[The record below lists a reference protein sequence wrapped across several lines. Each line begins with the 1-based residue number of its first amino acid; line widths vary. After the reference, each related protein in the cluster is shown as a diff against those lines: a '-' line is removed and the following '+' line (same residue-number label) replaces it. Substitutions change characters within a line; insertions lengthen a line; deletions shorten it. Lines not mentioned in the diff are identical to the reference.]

1 MKKRIKT
8 VGTVLLLLLAV
19 SCQKDPISP
28 IYVGEAG
35 EKVEVEL
42 SFRLEQPTAPKN
54 NRETKSIHKGL
65 VVEFD
70 SVPNPIRTRSDDNT
84 ILHNLYIFQ
93 FNANGTLSQQP
104 VLIDQVAASSTDNIV
119 QIPVTLTV
127 GENQTLYLV
136 ALGKALTDDLRR
148 ISSLSAL
155 KRYPFTYV
163 DVVDGVNFSKIKTEQ
178 DIPFAGKVEGV
189 NVIQFESENKGL
201 IQYNVPEGFMGGI
214 SLHRLIS
221 KVTLNYA
228 FDVKDYSASGVRLK
242 SVPSQ
247 FRIEPSEGDNISY
260 VDMEM
265 QQPDPESTTM
275 YNTPSWYIAPNE
287 SGTVESIIIE
297 SERYRRFND
306 DTGVAGAGN
315 APIQASYFEVWAKQS
330 ASVDY
335 VVYQIYI
342 GNNNTSD
349 FNIKSNNYYTINTLI
364 NGEIS
369 SVLDDNRIRKFSVNH
384 LVLLACYRHYRSS
397 VSGGI
402 NLEYR
407 EIDAHYDFRPIVINT
422 DGRTVTVGVYT
433 DWECT
438 IPASKDAWLQVS
450 PHPNYTIAKKSNSLS
465 NSVTVNVAV
474 PSKVILYLYNDE
486 YIPSDLSSTTKR
498 TLYIKVITT
507 TLNVPTAIKSTDLFQ
522 MDQIPPINLGLFG
535 GTFDEKTGYQNN
547 LVMDCIDEGSINYV
561 IALPPPLEAK
571 DRYPFGYKNINTT
584 EYGTDYAIHG
594 AAATRA
600 LAENKNGYL
609 IDNTNTIPQT
619 NGDLYQ
625 YNYYNTF
632 PARHCYDMNRDL
644 NGNGAIDDDELK
656 WYLPTINQIMGSWVC
671 YDGLESTIY
680 EDKWSTNRV
689 YQSGSYV
696 IGQDT
701 SPIRCVRD
709 IK

>member
-19 SCQKDPISP
+19 SCQKDTISP

-42 SFRLEQPTAPKN
+42 SFRLEQPTAPKK

-70 SVPNPIRTRSDDNT
+70 SVPNPISTRSDDNT

-201 IQYNVPEGFMGGI
+201 IQYNVPEGFTGGI
-214 SLHRLIS
+214 SLRRLIS

-247 FRIEPSEGDNISY
+247 FRIEPSAGDNISY

-265 QQPDPESTTM
+265 QQPDPENTTM
-275 YNTPSWYIAPNE
+275 QYTPSWYIAPNE

-306 DTGVAGAGN
+306 DTGLAEAGN

-330 ASVDY
+330 VSVDY

-384 LVLLACYRHYRSS
+384 FAELYCSEYYHYSKPNYYL
-397 VSGGI
+397 SGHD
-402 NLEYR
+402 
-407 EIDAHYDFRPIVINT
+407 IDAHYDFRPIVINT
-422 DGRTVTVGVYT
+422 DGRTVTVRIYT
-433 DWECT
+433 DKKCL

-450 PHPNYTIAKKSNSLS
+450 PHPNYTLAKNSNSLS

-498 TLYIKVITT
+498 TLYVEVITT
-507 TLNVPTAIKSTDLFQ
+507 TLNVPSDIKSTDRFQ
-522 MDQIPPINLGLFG
+522 MDQCPPINIGLFG
-535 GTFDEKTGYQNN
+535 GEFDESTGYQSN
-547 LVMDCIDEGSINYV
+547 LVMDCIDEGSVNYV
-561 IALPPPLEAK
+561 AVLPPPLIIK
-571 DRYPFGYKNINTT
+571 SRYPFGYKNINTT
-584 EYGTDYAIHG
+584 EYETDYAIHG

-609 IDNTNTIPQT
+609 VDNTNAIPQT

-671 YDGLESTIY
+671 YDDLKSWAF

-696 IGQDT
+696 VDQDT